1 MLAMSV
7 GVFCACSKC
16 NVRVVSLFCP
26 AVSVGVFCACSEQLN
41 VLCLQ

>member
-16 NVRVVSLFCP
+16 NVRVVSLFC
-26 AVSVGVFCACSEQLN
+26 ACSECGS